1 MTQVPEQARCSYVVD
16 EEGLSHWPQTHR
28 DAWIGFLQTHR
39 QLVRELDA
47 ELEAAHGLTVNGLEL
62 LGRLAAAD
70 DRVMGLSTLADQT
83 GLSLSR
89 VSRMIDLFGS
99 RGLVERL
106 RCPGDR
112 RARNAHLTDAGLEL
126 VRAAQRT
133 HFASVQRRFFDR
145 LEPDE
150 LSALA
155 SAFARF
161 APGAADACTTSD

>member
-1 MTQVPEQARCSYVVD
+1 MTQVPEKTSCSYVVD
-16 EEGLSHWPQTHR
+16 EEGLSHWSETHR
-28 DAWIGFLQTHR
+28 EAWIGFLQTHR
-39 QLVRELDA
+39 QLLRELDT
-47 ELEAAHGLTVNGLEL
+47 ELEAAHGLGVSGLEL

-70 DRVMGLSTLADQT
+70 GRVLQLSILAEQA

-89 VSRMIDLFGS
+89 VSRMIDLFVS

-112 RARNAHLTDAGLEL
+112 RARNAHLTDAGLAL
-126 VRAAQRT
+126 VQEAQRT

-150 LSALA
+150 LEALA
-155 SAFARF
+155 RAFARF
-161 APGAADACTTSD
+161 APGAADECTTSG